1 MTPDKEMLRRKTERH
16 YMAIVFLNG
25 VKTIRHDRRKR
36 TLFLSAAL
44 AALLLTAW
52 LCLPGRYMLPILWQ
66 VAVIGYSAAAL
77 AILAAVTYWLGRVP
91 YARQHYEDFLR
102 IGWANSAGEPPVL
115 TEYRKAR
122 DKLVELH
129 FYSKGLPR
137 AEWEEN
143 KARLETALNLYILEI
158 REGASRREV
167 VLLCAPGDVSLPTK
181 ILWKPEYLSQK
192 DFVLVLGEDPAG
204 QVTINL
210 AQIPHL
216 ICAGCTGMGKSQ
228 MLLLMIVQSLEK
240 GAEVFLA
247 DLAKQG
253 ADYGAV
259 RDRVTLLLDYSS
271 LLSTLDEISAEMDA
285 RRDLFLASGCANI
298 VEYNAQGRDMRRIIL
313 FIDETAALLNGS
325 SKERKALA
333 SQALDKIIDLA
344 RLGRFAGI
352 SLVFGNQRTSVQNL
366 PGDIKTLC
374 DLRLSAKLP
383 DTASSMCVLD
393 DGSAA
398 LLPAIPGRF
407 ILRDGT
413 GIDKIFQAYYYTG
426 RD

>member
-1 MTPDKEMLRRKTERH
+1 MTTEKEMLRRKTERH
-16 YMAIVFLNG
+16 YMLVVFLNG
-25 VKTIRHDRRKR
+25 VKNIRYDRRKR
-36 TLFLSAAL
+36 TIFLSAAL
-44 AALLLTAW
+44 AVLLLTAW
-52 LCLPGRYMLPILWQ
+52 LCQPGRYMLPILWQ

-77 AILAAVTYWLGRVP
+77 AVLAAVTYWLGRVP
-91 YARQHYEDFLR
+91 HARQYYEDFLR

-115 TEYRKAR
+115 TEYREVR

-181 ILWKPEYLSQK
+181 ILWKQEYLSAK
-192 DFVLVLGEDPAG
+192 DFELVLGEDPAG
-204 QVTINL
+204 QVTIDL
-210 AQIPHL
+210 AKIPHL

-240 GAEVFLA
+240 GADVFLA

-253 ADYGAV
+253 TDYAAV
-259 RDRVTLLLDYSS
+259 RDKVRLLLDYPD
-271 LLSTLDEISAEMDA
+271 LLAALDEISAEMDT
-285 RRDLFLASGCANI
+285 RRDLFLASGCSNI
-298 VEYNAQGRDMRRIIL
+298 VEYNMQGHDMRRIIL

-333 SQALDKIIDLA
+333 SQTLEKLIDLA

-398 LLPAIPGRF
+398 TLPAIAGRF
-407 ILRDGT
+407 LLRDGT
-413 GIDKIFQAYYYTG
+413 GIDKIFQAYYYAD